1 MAEPPLIFAIFTVYD
16 LDFEYLLKATF
27 IRYCY
32 KQHNICRVENKRIF
46 LTKKK
51 KYQNLQSIIQ
61 DNTFNQS
68 EIYLQHHEQN
78 AGRKRDTD
86 QIQHLE
92 KKNSNPL
99 HLQIDFSDKLSH
111 CGLL

>member
-1 MAEPPLIFAIFTVYD
+1 VAEPPSIFAIFTGYD
-16 LDFEYLLKATF
+16 LDIKYLLKVTF

-51 KYQNLQSIIQ
+51 KYRNLHSTIQNKTLI
-61 DNTFNQS
+61 QS

-78 AGRKRDTD
+78 AG
-86 QIQHLE
+86 Q
-92 KKNSNPL
+92 
-99 HLQIDFSDKLSH
+99 
-111 CGLL
+111 

>member
-1 MAEPPLIFAIFTVYD
+1 MAEPPSIFAIFTDYD
-16 LDFEYLLKATF
+16 LDIKYLLKATF

-32 KQHNICRVENKRIF
+32 KQHNICRVENKRLF
-46 LTKKK
+46 LAKKG
-51 KYQNLQSIIQ
+51 KYRNLHSTIQNKTLI
-61 DNTFNQS
+61 QS

-99 HLQIDFSDKLSH
+99 HLQIDFSGKQPH

>member
-1 MAEPPLIFAIFTVYD
+1 MAEPPSIFAIFTDYD
-16 LDFEYLLKATF
+16 LDIKYLLKVKKHN
-27 IRYCY
+27 ILLQ
-32 KQHNICRVENKRIF
+32 QHNICRVKNKCLF
-46 LTKKK
+46 LAKKG
-51 KYQNLQSIIQ
+51 KYRNLYSTIQNKTLIQ
-61 DNTFNQS
+61 R

-92 KKNSNPL
+92 KKQQSL
-99 HLQIDFSDKLSH
+99 TFADRFSDKLPH

>member
-1 MAEPPLIFAIFTVYD
+1 M
-16 LDFEYLLKATF
+16 
-27 IRYCY
+27 
-32 KQHNICRVENKRIF
+32 KRNAF
-46 LTKKK
+46 FTKKK
-51 KYQNLQSIIQ
+51 KYRNLHSTIQNKTLI
-61 DNTFNQS
+61 QS